1 MGEFTK
7 LIIMEFVRDR
17 RLFKRYKHQA
27 DFYIIVE
34 GNYYKAST
42 IDFSLSGLC
51 IFIEGLSSL
60 TVNSVIGI
68 KIEDMDLDIQARVVW
83 IKKTDSNLIV
93 GFEKM
98 SFIGLLKFY
107 PLTDILLDLQRSDLT
122 GALEFKNDSINK
134 KIFIK
139 NGVMVFATSNQE
151 EDRLEEILLRT
162 GKITSDQYYQSI
174 EIMKKEGKPQG
185 RVLIELGYLKPKEL
199 VWSVRHHAEEIILS
213 LFRWEDGSVSFAEGS
228 LPGDMISL
236 KLSAANLIFQGI
248 KRINKSD
255 YFKNICPTLDTI
267 LYYSPDPLNLFQDIS
282 LPETDKDI
290 LSLID
295 GNLTIKEILS
305 ISSHGAFP
313 TTKTLC
319 ALLSTRMIEIKGKG
333 VLEDKGI
340 VEIIKEPKKDV
351 DPAFVKKVDDLYNRY
366 QSMDYYSILGIERNV
381 TLSTIRKAYYK
392 SAKEFHPDRH
402 FHIESET
409 IRNKLTA
416 LFSYITD
423 VFRTLSDPEER
434 KKYDQSLKTTASY
447 TKSSNIEKA
456 RIKFEEGK
464 AAFKKGLFQDAA
476 ELFGQAIYLDN
487 SIPAYH
493 FSLARAYWK
502 QKKLREAEMAMSKA
516 LKIDPYNAEYL
527 SELGHIYME
536 LGLKLRAKSIFEKT
550 IKFDPYNKRALEG
563 LKKI

>member
-1 MGEFTK
+1 MEFT
-7 LIIMEFVRDR
+7 RDR
-17 RLFKRYKHQA
+17 RLFKRYRHKA
-27 DFYIIVE
+27 DFYIIIE
-34 GNYYKAST
+34 GDSFKAST

-51 IFIEGLSSL
+51 IFIEGMPSL
-60 TVNSVIGI
+60 TISSMIDI
-68 KIEDMDLDIQARVVW
+68 KIEDLDLEIQARVVW
-83 IKKTDSNLIV
+83 IKKTDPNLIV
-93 GFEKM
+93 GLEKM
-98 SFIGLLKFY
+98 SFTGLLKYY
-107 PLTDILLDLQRSDLT
+107 PLPDILLDLQRSDLT
-122 GALEFKNDSINK
+122 GILKFKNDSINK
-134 KIFIK
+134 KIYIK

-174 EIMKKEGKPQG
+174 EITKKEGKPQG

-199 VWSVRHHAEEIILS
+199 VWSIRHQAEEIILS
-213 LFRWEDGSVSFAEGS
+213 LFRWEVGSVSFVEGS

-248 KRINKSD
+248 KKINKSE
-255 YFKNICPTLDTI
+255 YFKNTCPTLDTI

-282 LPETDKDI
+282 LSETDKDI

-295 GNLTIKEILS
+295 GTLTIKDILS
-305 ISSHGAFP
+305 ISSHGSFP

-319 ALLSTRMIEIKGKG
+319 ALLSTRMIEMKGKG
-333 VLEDKGI
+333 VPEDKGI
-340 VEIIKEPKKDV
+340 VEIIKEPEKGV
-351 DPAFVKKVDDLYNRY
+351 DPAFVKKVDDLYKTY
-366 QSMDYYSILGIERNV
+366 QSMDYYIILGIERNA

-423 VFRTLSDPEER
+423 AFRTLSDAEER
-434 KKYDQSLKTTASY
+434 KKYDQSSKTTVSF
-447 TKSSNIEKA
+447 TKSNNIEKA

-476 ELFGQAIYLDN
+476 ELFGQAIYFDN
-487 SIPAYH
+487 STPAYH

-516 LKIDPYNAEYL
+516 IKIDPYNAEYL
-527 SELGHIYME
+527 SELGHIYLE

-550 IKFDPYNKRALEG
+550 LKFDPHNKRALDG

>member
-1 MGEFTK
+1 MEFTK
-7 LIIMEFVRDR
+7 DR
-17 RLFKRYKHQA
+17 RLFRRYKHQA
-27 DFYIIVE
+27 DFYIIIE

-42 IDFSLSGLC
+42 IDFSLSGFC

-60 TVNSVIGI
+60 TMNSLVGI

-83 IKKTDSNLIV
+83 IKKTDSSLIV
-93 GFEKM
+93 GLEKM
-98 SFIGLLKFY
+98 SFTGLLKFY

-122 GALEFKNDSINK
+122 GTLEFKNDSINK
-134 KIFIK
+134 KIYIK
-139 NGVMVFATSNQE
+139 GGVMVFATSNQE

-174 EIMKKEGKPQG
+174 EIMKKQGKPQG

-199 VWSVRHHAEEIILS
+199 VWSVRHQAEEIILS
-213 LFRWEDGSVSFAEGS
+213 LFRWEDGSISFVEVS

-282 LPETDKDI
+282 LSETDKDI

-319 ALLSTRMIEIKGKG
+319 ALLNTRMIEIKGKG

-447 TKSSNIEKA
+447 TKSNNIEKA

-476 ELFGQAIYLDN
+476 ELFGQAIYFDN

-527 SELGHIYME
+527 SELGHIYLE

-550 IKFDPYNKRALEG
+550 IKFDPYNKRAVEG